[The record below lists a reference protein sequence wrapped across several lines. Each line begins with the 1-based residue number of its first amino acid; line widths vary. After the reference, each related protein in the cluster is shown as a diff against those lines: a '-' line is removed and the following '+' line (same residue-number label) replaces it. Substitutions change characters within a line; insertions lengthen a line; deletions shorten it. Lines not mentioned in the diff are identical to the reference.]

1 MSEIAAETD
10 SQPNDLAAS
19 RARFDAME
27 QRLRAS
33 SAALDARFDAMSASI
48 DALEALLSPKQ
59 PAAPVRP
66 KLTAIE
72 GGRAPKTAAE
82 ET

>member
-1 MSEIAAETD
+1 MAENVAETEGQD
-10 SQPNDLAAS
+10 ADLAAS

-33 SAALDARFDAMSASI
+33 SAEREAGFDAMSA
-48 DALEALLSPKQ
+48 ALDDLERLLFPKQ

-72 GGRAPKTAAE
+72 GGKSPKTAAE